1 MIATVHRKAEGS
13 PPATPACADAGTYP
27 RRRRP
32 SRDSP
37 RAGTHTARTRA
48 GGLLEPARTAMDGS
62 APAQFQLGSRE
73 RAADRPKDFSGRDPS
88 AGSGVRGA
96 WPDLRTAQ
104 PRTRIR
110 AHQAPP
116 RVSTRSVCGSRWGN
130 RLATVT
136 AVPGDGTTTGSTSTI
151 GPPVDGGEW
160 AKCTRLAPS
169 TQFRGRRLAARFRSS
184 PQDDA

>member
-73 RAADRPKDFSGRDPS
+73 RAA
-88 AGSGVRGA
+88 GSGVRGA

-136 AVPGDGTTTGSTSTI
+136 AVPGDGTTTGSTSTT
-151 GPPVDGGEW
+151 GPPGDGGDW
-160 AKCTRLAPS
+160 AKCTRLALS
-169 TQFRGRRLAARFRSS
+169 KSG
-184 PQDDA
+184 